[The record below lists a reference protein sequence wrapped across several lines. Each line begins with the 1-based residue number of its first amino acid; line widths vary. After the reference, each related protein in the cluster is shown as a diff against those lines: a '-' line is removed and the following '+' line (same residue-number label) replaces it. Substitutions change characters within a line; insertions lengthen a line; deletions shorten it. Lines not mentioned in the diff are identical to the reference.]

1 MFKFCNLYSGS
12 SGNCSLVETE
22 NTKILVDAGVTSKKI
37 REGLETI
44 GKSINQIDAVIITHE
59 HSDHVK
65 GLQVLCKNNN
75 IPIYANSHTFSMMKQ
90 VIPEE
95 QKKYF
100 NTNEY
105 FEIKDLRIYPFSIP
119 HDAADPCGFSIYHD
133 KNKISIATDIGHM
146 ENKIIDNLAGSD
158 YILLES
164 NYEPNMLKCSRY
176 PYQLKKRILGENGHL
191 SNEDAANTIST
202 LVKLGVSNFSL
213 GHLSEENNLPELAY
227 QTVMEEIM
235 RNIYSDKLRLNVCD
249 RYKPNDEIDIA

>member
-176 PYQLKKRILGENGHL
+176 PYQLKRRILGENGHL

-235 RNIYSDKLRLNVCD
+235 RNTYSDKLRLNVCD

>member
-90 VIPEE
+90 VIPEK

-235 RNIYSDKLRLNVCD
+235 RNTYSDKLRLNVCD

>member
-65 GLQVLCKNNN
+65 GSQVLCKNNN

-235 RNIYSDKLRLNVCD
+235 RNTYSDKLRLNVCD

>member
-235 RNIYSDKLRLNVCD
+235 RNTYSDKLRLNVCD
-249 RYKPNDEIDIA
+249 RYKPNNEIDIA

>member
-146 ENKIIDNLAGSD
+146 EDKIIDNLAGSD

-235 RNIYSDKLRLNVCD
+235 KNTYSDKLRLNVCD

>member
-235 RNIYSDKLRLNVCD
+235 RNTYSDKLRLNVCD
-249 RYKPNDEIDIA
+249 RYKPNDEIEIA

>member
-176 PYQLKKRILGENGHL
+176 PYQLKKSILGENGHL

-235 RNIYSDKLRLNVCD
+235 RNTYSDKLRLNVCD

>member
-235 RNIYSDKLRLNVCD
+235 KNTYSDKLRLNVCD

>member
-235 RNIYSDKLRLNVCD
+235 RNTYSDKLRLNVCD

>member
-119 HDAADPCGFSIYHD
+119 HDATDPCGFSIYHD

-235 RNIYSDKLRLNVCD
+235 RNTYSDKLRLNVCD

>member
-75 IPIYANSHTFSMMKQ
+75 TPIYANSHTFSMMKQ

-235 RNIYSDKLRLNVCD
+235 RNTYSDKLRLNVCD
-249 RYKPNDEIDIA
+249 RYKPNNEIDIA